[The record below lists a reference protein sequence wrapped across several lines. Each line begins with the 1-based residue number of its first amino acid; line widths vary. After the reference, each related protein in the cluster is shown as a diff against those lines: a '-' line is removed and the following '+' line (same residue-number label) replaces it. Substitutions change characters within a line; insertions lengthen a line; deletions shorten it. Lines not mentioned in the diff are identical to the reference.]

1 MLQSRTADGTLAAK
15 GSADMMD
22 TEHKLMVLADIARE
36 LNKEKI
42 TWAIGASLMLYLRGI
57 VTQFHDIDIMVA
69 ECDAE
74 RAEQAICRIGKE
86 QPRNG
91 TAQYKTRYFIEFTVD
106 GVDVDLM
113 AGFVIVLDGTDHE
126 CPLLPED
133 ITETR
138 IVNGENVPL
147 HSAARWA
154 EYYRLMG
161 RDAKAGMVKEWID
174 RTV

>member
-1 MLQSRTADGTLAAK
+1 MT
-15 GSADMMD
+15 D
-22 TEHKLMVLADIARE
+22 TEHKLKVLADIARE

-57 VTQFHDIDIMVA
+57 VTEFHDLDIMVA
-69 ECDAE
+69 EEDAE
-74 RAEQAICRIGKE
+74 RAEQTICRIGE
-86 QPRNG
+86 ELPRRG
-91 TAQYKTRYFIEFTVD
+91 TAQYKTRWFIEFTVG

-113 AGFVIVLDGTDHE
+113 GGFVIVKDGTDHE

-138 IVNGENVPL
+138 TVNGESIPL
-147 HSAARWA
+147 HSALRWA

-161 RDAKAGMVKEWID
+161 REAKADMVKEWIN
-174 RTV
+174 RAV

>member
-1 MLQSRTADGTLAAK
+1 MT
-15 GSADMMD
+15 D
-22 TEHKLMVLADIARE
+22 TEHKLKVMADIARE

-57 VTQFHDIDIMVA
+57 VTEFHDIDIMVA
-69 ECDAE
+69 EEDAE
-74 RAEQAICRIGKE
+74 RAEQTICRIGE
-86 QPRNG
+86 ELPRRG
-91 TAQYKTRYFIEFTVD
+91 TAQYKTRWFIEFTVG

-113 AGFVIVLDGTDHE
+113 AGFVIVKDGTDHE

-138 IVNGENVPL
+138 TVNGESIPL
-147 HSAARWA
+147 HSAVRWA

-161 RDAKAGMVKEWID
+161 REAKADMVKEWIN
-174 RTV
+174 RAV

>member
-15 GSADMMD
+15 GSADMTD

-126 CPLLPED
+126 CPLLPD
-133 ITETR
+133 FTPHGLALGGSPTSG
-138 IVNGENVPL
+138 N
-147 HSAARWA
+147 SAQSDSASTC
-154 EYYRLMG
+154 
-161 RDAKAGMVKEWID
+161 VS
-174 RTV
+174 

>member
-1 MLQSRTADGTLAAK
+1 
-15 GSADMMD
+15 MMD

-57 VTQFHDIDIMVA
+57 VTEFHDIDIMVA
-69 ECDAE
+69 EEDAE
-74 RAEQAICRIGKE
+74 RAEQTICRIGE
-86 QPRNG
+86 ELPRRG
-91 TAQYKTRYFIEFTVD
+91 TARYKTRWFIEFTVG

-113 AGFVIVLDGTDHE
+113 AGFVIVKDGTDHE

-138 IVNGENVPL
+138 TVNGESIPL
-147 HSAARWA
+147 HSAVRWA

-161 RDAKAGMVKEWID
+161 REAKADMVKEWIN
-174 RTV
+174 RAV

>member
-1 MLQSRTADGTLAAK
+1 MT
-15 GSADMMD
+15 D
-22 TEHKLMVLADIARE
+22 TEHKLKVMADIARE

-57 VTQFHDIDIMVA
+57 VTEFHDIDIMVA
-69 ECDAE
+69 EEDAE
-74 RAEQAICRIGKE
+74 RAEQTICRIGE
-86 QPRNG
+86 ELPRRS
-91 TAQYKTRYFIEFTVD
+91 TAQYKTRWFIEFTVG

-113 AGFVIVLDGTDHE
+113 AGFVIVKDGTDHE

-138 IVNGENVPL
+138 TVNGESIPL
-147 HSAARWA
+147 HSAVRWA

-161 RDAKAGMVKEWID
+161 REAKADMVKEWIN
-174 RTV
+174 RAV